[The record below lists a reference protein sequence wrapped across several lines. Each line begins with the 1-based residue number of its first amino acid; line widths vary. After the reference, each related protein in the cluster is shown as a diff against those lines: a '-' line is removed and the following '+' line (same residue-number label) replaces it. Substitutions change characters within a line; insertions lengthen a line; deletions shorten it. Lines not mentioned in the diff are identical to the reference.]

1 MNQENLLKMKDI
13 EYRNSSG
20 SSVSGQDA
28 IELTRI
34 LSLQYKEEH
43 PDKPGGECPWC
54 HSEEYC
60 EHWSGL
66 GWKNPNYIAQ

>member
-1 MNQENLLKMKDI
+1 MNQENYLKMKDI
-13 EYRNSSG
+13 ESRNSNSYY
-20 SSVSGQDA
+20 VSGQDA
-28 IELTRI
+28 IDLMKI
-34 LSLQYKEEH
+34 LSEQYLINH

-66 GWKNPNYIAQ
+66 GWKNPNY